1 MNGGEPRLRG
11 CIGTL
16 EARCLINGFKDY
28 ALTRYSCIIYSRHL
42 LTYSMSCC
50 GFLNLS
56 PSHQVLNWLLQLSLC
71 PSNNERRALCDDKFM
86 KFVLFIKE

>member
-28 ALTRYSCIIYSRHL
+28 ALTRYFVDILSVSKLKTSFFFFII
-42 LTYSMSCC
+42 
-50 GFLNLS
+50 
-56 PSHQVLNWLLQLSLC
+56 SL
-71 PSNNERRALCDDKFM
+71 F
-86 KFVLFIKE
+86 

>member
-28 ALTRYSCIIYSRHL
+28 ALTRYFVDI
-42 LTYSMSCC
+42 
-50 GFLNLS
+50 
-56 PSHQVLNWLLQLSLC
+56 LSLSKLKTTFSFLSLVFFNAYEDLKSQLVFETYYC
-71 PSNNERRALCDDKFM
+71 SKDLSLSSSCTG
-86 KFVLFIKE
+86 